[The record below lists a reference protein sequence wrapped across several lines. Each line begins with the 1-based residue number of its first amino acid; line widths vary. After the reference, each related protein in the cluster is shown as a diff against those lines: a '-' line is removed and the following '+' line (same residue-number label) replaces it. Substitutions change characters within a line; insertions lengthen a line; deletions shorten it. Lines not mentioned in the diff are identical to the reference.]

1 MIEKRKKNKR
11 IAFWGTI
18 SFSGIVLLL
27 LIFFGFSIPLPLP
40 EEEGILVNLGYDD
53 AGSGAVETSVQ
64 PAPEP
69 VATEETPATTPPK
82 TEEQP
87 TEEEVMTQDFEEA
100 AAMEEQKKKEQKKR
114 EEELRKQ
121 REREEAERK
130 QRELEQKRRQEN
142 AERKKIEE
150 LTKNAFSQGG
160 KNDSDS
166 QSDGNKDGTG
176 NQGDPEGDPNA
187 NNYGE
192 GKGLGDKGIGYS
204 LKGRSPQGGKLP
216 KPNYTANESGTVVV
230 RVTVDQN
237 GNITSASY
245 QAKGST
251 TTSQNLIKAA
261 LVAARKARFNTDNN
275 ADAYQV
281 GTITYHFRLQ

>member
-1 MIEKRKKNKR
+1 MIENRKKNKR
-11 IAFWGTI
+11 IAFWSTF

-53 AGSGAVETSVQ
+53 AGSGVVETSVQ
-64 PAPEP
+64 PTPEP
-69 VATEETPATTPPK
+69 VAAEETPATPPPE
-82 TEEQP
+82 EEQP
-87 TEEEVMTQDFEEA
+87 TEDEVMTQDFEEA
-100 AAMEEQKKKEQKKR
+100 AAMEEQKKKERKER
-114 EEELRKQ
+114 EEELQKQ

-130 QRELEQKRRQEN
+130 RRELEEKRRQEE

-166 QSDGNKDGTG
+166 QSDGDKGGTG

-192 GKGLGDKGIGYS
+192 GKGLGDKGIGFS

-216 KPNYTANESGTVVV
+216 KPTYTANESGTVVV
-230 RVTVDQN
+230 RVTVDRN

-261 LVAARKARFNTDNN
+261 LDAARKAKFNTDSN

-281 GTITYHFRLQ
+281 GTITYRFRLQ